1 MSRTAASVSK
11 SLFDEVRRVIAQAGL
26 PLPAVSKTLESERGR
41 LPLATL
47 VRLLQQLR
55 SRDPDLGLR
64 LGASLQPASFAVTG
78 HLVMAS
84 PNLLQALPLIER
96 YQDLVMDCVRLHH
109 DLTEEQVHLNWRF
122 DELDD
127 VLARRH
133 CIDLLMAAMRQFGI
147 WLTGI
152 TDAFVETRFSYPIP
166 RDIALHQAM
175 FGPNLRFGCRDN
187 GFSFP
192 LEWAARPI
200 RSADQS
206 LVPLLELHATRLL
219 SQLRSDRY
227 IAAVSQLLL
236 ESMAGGETAITHVA
250 GRLHTSPR
258 ALQRHLK
265 SQGTTFNELLQRLRL
280 DLANFHLADAGM
292 SFGEVARRLG
302 YAEQSSFS
310 HAYRQWTGTTPQAA
324 REALLAAGPVQP
336 ALPSPAPNLAAPA
349 TPG

>member
-1 MSRTAASVSK
+1 MV
-11 SLFDEVRRVIAQAGL
+11 AQAGL
-26 PLPAVSKTLESERGR
+26 PLPVAPAAVESSQGR
-41 LPLATL
+41 LPLAAM
-47 VRLLQQLR
+47 VRLLQQIR
-55 SRDPDLGLR
+55 SDDPDLGLR

-84 PNLLQALPLIER
+84 PTLLQALPLIER

-109 DLTEEQVHLNWRF
+109 ELIDDHAILRWQFEEV
-122 DELDD
+122 DD
-127 VLARRH
+127 PAARRH

-152 TDAFVETRFSYPIP
+152 TDPFSETRFSYPRP
-166 RDIALHQAM
+166 RETRLHAAM
-175 FGPNLRFGCRDN
+175 FGDNLRFNCRDS

-192 LEWAARPI
+192 LEWATRPI

-206 LVPLLELHATRLL
+206 LVPLLELHATQLL
-219 SQLRSDRY
+219 AQLRSDRY

-236 ESMAGGETAITHVA
+236 ESMSQGDTGIGQIAS
-250 GRLHTSPR
+250 RLHTSPR

-265 SQGTTFNELLQRLRL
+265 SQGTTFNALLQQLRL
-280 DLANFHLADAGM
+280 DLANYYLADPQLP
-292 SFGEVARRLG
+292 FGEMARRLG

-324 REALLAAGPVQP
+324 REALLSGNARCGPQ
-336 ALPSPAPNLAAPA
+336 S
-349 TPG
+349 